1 MIDWAGGWV
10 FECATGWLLKRG
22 EDNASAV
29 NLVGDGG
36 GRVR

>member
-22 EDNASAV
+22 EDNASEV
-29 NLVGDGG
+29 DGG
-36 GRVR
+36 INDVVRC